1 MRSYALGKGEFSMKA
16 DHRARTTIRFGI
28 FDVDFGAGEL
38 WRQGVKV
45 KLQEQPLQILQIL
58 LESPGEVVTREE
70 LQQRIWPADT
80 FVDFDHGLNNAIRR
94 LREGLGDSADTPR
107 YVETVARRGYRFI
120 GSLVTAN
127 PAPAILSIAVLP
139 LENLSYD
146 PDQEYFADGLT
157 DALITNLAKI
167 GSLRVISRTTAMHY
181 KGTRRPL
188 SEIVRELKVDKVVEG
203 AVQRSGDRVRISAQL
218 IDAATDTHLWA
229 ESYESDVRDVLGLQ
243 ARITKAIAAEI
254 QVQLTPREQAHLTH
268 NRQVN
273 RDAYEAYL
281 KGRYHWYKRTAGGL
295 NKASQYFERAIE
307 IDPNYAAA
315 YGGLA
320 DTIATAAFWGFVAPE
335 PAFDRAKAVAQK
347 ALLLDETMAEPHA
360 ALGFSL
366 QHYDFDLTSAERE
379 FQLCIQHSPGY
390 SIGHMWYGACLC
402 AAGRFEES
410 LAEARLAVQLDPL
423 SVIVRWATSHY
434 FFLARRYDEA
444 LDHARAAIEID
455 PNLPMTRMIM
465 GIVMELHG
473 DYKLAIAEFQEAV
486 RLSGDAPLQLAL
498 LAGAYGRAGQHENG
512 HRALSDLHKLGSQ
525 SYVMPYW
532 VALAYTGLNERD
544 EALRWLNEGCTNHA
558 AWMTYLGVDPRW
570 DSLRSDARFQDL
582 LRRMNVPA

>member
-1 MRSYALGKGEFSMKA
+1 MKA
-16 DHRARTTIRFGI
+16 DHRARTTIHFGI
-28 FDVDFGAGEL
+28 FDVDFRAGEL
-38 WRQGVKV
+38 RRRGVKV

-120 GSLVTAN
+120 GSLVAPN
-127 PAPAILSIAVLP
+127 PATAIPAIAVLP
-139 LENLSYD
+139 LENLSHD
-146 PDQEYFADGLT
+146 PEQEYFADGLT

-188 SEIVRELKVDKVVEG
+188 SEIVRELKVDKIVEG

-243 ARITKAIAAEI
+243 ARITKAIAVEI
-254 QVQLTPREQAHLTH
+254 QVQLTPREQAHLAY

-281 KGRYHWYKRTAGGL
+281 KGRYHWYKRTAAGL
-295 NKASQYFERAIE
+295 SKASEYFERAIE

-315 YGGLA
+315 YAGLA
-320 DTIATAAFWGFVAPE
+320 DTAATAAFWGFVPPE
-335 PAFDRAKAVAQK
+335 HAFGRSKAAALK

-360 ALGFSL
+360 ALGFGL
-366 QHYDFDLTSAERE
+366 QHFDFDLASAERE
-379 FQLCIQHSPGY
+379 FRLCIQLSPGY
-390 SIGHMWYGACLC
+390 SIGHMWYGAFLC
-402 AAGRFEES
+402 AAARFEES
-410 LAEARLAVQLDPL
+410 FAQARLAIQLDPL

-434 FFLARRYDEA
+434 FVHGRSYDAAMEQART
-444 LDHARAAIEID
+444 AIEID
-455 PNLPMTRMIM
+455 PNLPMSRMIM
-465 GIVMELHG
+465 GIVSEVHG

-486 RLSGDAPLQLAL
+486 RLSGGTPLQLAL
-498 LAGAYGRAGQHENG
+498 LARAYGCAGQMEHG
-512 HRALSDLHKLGSQ
+512 HRVLADLRALGKQ

-532 VALAYTGLNERD
+532 LGLAYAGLNEKD
-544 EALRWLNEGCTNHA
+544 EALRWLNEGCANHA

-570 DSLRSDARFQDL
+570 DSLRSDSRFQDL
-582 LRRMNVPA
+582 LRRMNFPAQALKTE

>member
-1 MRSYALGKGEFSMKA
+1 MGRVSPASN
-16 DHRARTTIRFGI
+16 RTIQFGV
-28 FDVDFGAGEL
+28 FEVDLRAGEL
-38 WRQGVKV
+38 RRRGGKV

-94 LREGLGDSADTPR
+94 LREALGDSADTPR
-107 YVETVARRGYRFI
+107 YIETVARRGYRFI
-120 GSLVTAN
+120 GSLVAAN
-127 PAPAILSIAVLP
+127 PPPAIPSIAVLP
-139 LENLSYD
+139 LENLSHD
-146 PDQEYFADGLT
+146 PEQEYFADGLT

-188 SEIVRELKVDKVVEG
+188 SEIVCELKVDTVVEG

-243 ARITKAIAAEI
+243 ARIAKAIAAEI
-254 QVQLTPREQAHLTH
+254 QVQLTPREQANLARG
-268 NRQVN
+268 RQVN
-273 RDAYEAYL
+273 RDAYEVYL

-295 NKASQYFERAIE
+295 NKATQYLERAIE

-315 YGGLA
+315 YAGLA
-320 DTIATAAFWGFVAPE
+320 DSVATAAFWGFVPPE
-335 PAFDRAKAVAQK
+335 PAFSRAKAVAQK
-347 ALLLDETMAEPHA
+347 ALLLDETMAEPHS
-360 ALGFSL
+360 ALGFGL
-366 QHYDFDLTSAERE
+366 QHFDFDLASAERE
-379 FQLCIQHSPGY
+379 FGLCIQLSPGY
-390 SIGHMWYGACLC
+390 SIGHMWYGACLG
-402 AAGRFEES
+402 AAAQFEES
-410 LAEARLAVQLDPL
+410 FAEARLAVQLDPL
-423 SVIVRWATSHY
+423 SVIVRWAAAHY
-434 FFLARRYDEA
+434 FVFGRRYDTA
-444 LDHARAAIEID
+444 MDHARTAVEID
-455 PNLPMTRMIM
+455 PNLPMSRMVL
-465 GIVMELHG
+465 GIVMELQG
-473 DYKLAIAEFQEAV
+473 DYELAIAEFQEAV
-486 RLSGDAPLQLAL
+486 RLSGGAPLQLAL
-498 LAGAYGRAGQHENG
+498 LAGAYGRSGQHENG
-512 HRALSDLHKLGSQ
+512 HRVLSDLHKVGSQ

-544 EALRWLNEGCTNHA
+544 EAFRWLNEGCTNHA

-582 LRRMNVPA
+582 LRRMNFPA

>member
-1 MRSYALGKGEFSMKA
+1 MKA

-28 FDVDFGAGEL
+28 FDVDFCAGEL
-38 WRQGVKV
+38 RRRGVKV

-58 LESPGEVVTREE
+58 LENPGDVVTREE
-70 LQQRIWPADT
+70 LQRRIWPADT

-94 LREGLGDSADTPR
+94 LREALGDSADTPH
-107 YVETVARRGYRFI
+107 YIETMARRGYRFI
-120 GSLVTAN
+120 GSLVAAN
-127 PAPAILSIAVLP
+127 PAPAIPSIAVLP
-139 LENLSYD
+139 LENLSHD

-181 KGTRRPL
+181 KGARRPL
-188 SEIVRELKVDKVVEG
+188 FEIVRELKVDKVVEG

-243 ARITKAIAAEI
+243 ARIAKAIAVEI
-254 QVQLTPREQAHLTH
+254 QVQLTPREQAHLVY

-281 KGRYHWYKRTAGGL
+281 KGRSHWYKRTAAGL
-295 NKASQYFERAIE
+295 SKASEYFERAIE

-315 YGGLA
+315 YAGLA
-320 DTIATAAFWGFVAPE
+320 DTAATAAFWGFVPPE
-335 PAFDRAKAVAQK
+335 HAFGRAKAVAQK

-366 QHYDFDLTSAERE
+366 QHFDFDFASAERE
-379 FQLCIQHSPGY
+379 FQLCLQLSPGY
-390 SIGHMWYGACLC
+390 SIGHMWYGALLC
-402 AAGRFEES
+402 AAGRFDES
-410 LAEARLAVQLDPL
+410 FAQARLAIELDPL
-423 SVIVRWATSHY
+423 AVIVRWATSHY
-434 FFLARRYDEA
+434 FVHGRKYDAAMDEA
-444 LDHARAAIEID
+444 RTAIEID
-455 PNLPMTRMIM
+455 QNLPMSRMIM
-465 GIVMELHG
+465 GIVSEAHG
-473 DYKLAIAEFQEAV
+473 DYKLSIAEFQEAV
-486 RLSGDAPLQLAL
+486 RLSGGTPLQLAL
-498 LAGAYGRAGQHENG
+498 LARAYGCAGERENG
-512 HRALSDLHKLGSQ
+512 HHVLAELQKMNSQ

-532 VALAYTGLNERD
+532 MALAYTALNEKD
-544 EALRWLNEGCTNHA
+544 EAFRWLNEGYTNHA

-570 DSLRSDARFQDL
+570 DSLRSDSRFQDL
-582 LRRMNVPA
+582 LRRMNSPA